1 MKCIVAGGRDFNDQ
15 QLFDAGIAEFL
26 LHYNAITSVISGGCA
41 SGTLTHVT
49 KDGRKVYGAD
59 GMGEAWAEKNN
70 IPVITFLPEYDKYPP
85 NVAPVMRNESMAQAA
100 NALLL
105 YFDGKSKGSADM
117 LKRAKRH
124 GLYIHIVNY

>member
-1 MKCIVAGGRDFNDQ
+1 MKIIIAGGRNFNDQ

-59 GMGEAWAEKNN
+59 GMGEKWAEENN
-70 IPVITFLPEYDKYPP
+70 IPVSIYLPEYDKYAP
-85 NVAPVMRNESMAQAA
+85 NVAPVMRNESMAKAG

-105 YFDGKSKGSADM
+105 YFDRISKGSADM

-124 GLYIHIVNY
+124 GLYTHVVNY